1 MLSSIELQI
10 KSKQNNKKIITFV
23 VLFVILILL
32 VSFKFMTEAPSS
44 SIEIMMKVG
53 KNQNPTSVFQELKD
67 KDAIK
72 SVKLMKFFLK
82 IIDQK
87 GEIKAGTYLIKKN
100 TPVYKLARQLNIGRY
115 GIEPVKIIIR
125 EGLNNREIGE
135 ILEKEMIGFEINSFL
150 EKTKD
155 KEGYLFPDTYFFYPT
170 ESQEEIIDEMT
181 VNFNKKIEGLGDLM
195 EKSERTKQEIIIM
208 ASILEGEASGKEDI
222 NLISGI
228 LWKRF
233 DKNMLLQV
241 DVDHKTYEKIGL
253 PEKPLN
259 NPGLMSI
266 QASLSPTDSNYYYY
280 LHDKNGQVHYAKNY
294 EEHRLNIKNYLKN

>member
-1 MLSSIELQI
+1 
-10 KSKQNNKKIITFV
+10 
-23 VLFVILILL
+23 
-32 VSFKFMTEAPSS
+32 MTEAPSS

-241 DVDHKTYEKIGL
+241 DVDRKTYEKIGL